1 MPELRWSRPD
11 QWHLTV
17 KFFGPVPD
25 PDPLAAQVADVVRR
39 HEPFSLSLG
48 GAGAFPSPRRASVL
62 WVGVGEGSDALGSL
76 AAPLL
81 DDDRPFRAHLTVARA
96 SKARDVRRVVEALD
110 ECGESEPWTVD
121 EVVLFDSDTRPE
133 GAVHTE
139 RLRFRLTGC

>member
-25 PDPLAAQVADVVRR
+25 PDPLAAHVADVVRR
-39 HEPFSLSLG
+39 HKPFSLSLG

-62 WVGVGEGSDALGSL
+62 WLGVREESDALGSL

-81 DDDRPFRAHLTVARA
+81 DDDRPFRAHLTLARA
-96 SKARDVRRVVEALD
+96 SKARDVRRVVAALD
-110 ECGESEPWTVD
+110 ECESEKWTVHD
-121 EVVLFDSDTRPE
+121 VVLFESDRSR
-133 GAVHTE
+133 HTE
-139 RLRFRLTGC
+139 VARFTLAGG